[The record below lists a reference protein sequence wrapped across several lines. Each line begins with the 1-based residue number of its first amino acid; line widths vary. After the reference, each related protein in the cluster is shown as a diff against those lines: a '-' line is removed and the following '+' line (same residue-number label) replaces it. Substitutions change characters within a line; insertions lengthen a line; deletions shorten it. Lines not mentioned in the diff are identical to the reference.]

1 MGKVAA
7 YAKLLRVPGLGGLAI
22 PPVIGAITVGVFDLY
37 NLTVLFIIGALSAV
51 YGFVLNDYVDV
62 ELDKLVKELHGK
74 PLVSGEVPRENAL
87 MISLL
92 CMIFAFLF
100 IFILW
105 RGEVVNGYRF
115 AAAVCMVLAAVLG
128 SFYNVYGKRV
138 VGSDFFV
145 AVSMGFVFLFGALSF
160 GEPNAVTWVVFL
172 LTFNNLLHMN
182 AVEGGVKDADH
193 DHIMG
198 VKNLA
203 LLSGVR
209 VEGKKLFIP
218 KSFKIF
224 SISIRLFSVFLVFTP
239 FLFFGYDYSF
249 WQLIVLTLVSIGVLF
264 FSLKLI
270 SLETFDRDRIRR
282 FIATQSFLRYSL
294 VPIMLIPIVGVFYS
308 FILILF
314 PIVWYLLFT
323 PLVGEKL
330 FKPRM

>member
-1 MGKVAA
+1 
-7 YAKLLRVPGLGGLAI
+7 
-22 PPVIGAITVGVFDLY
+22 DLY